1 MISSVNSYSN
11 NLYLQANK
19 SLLSKLAEAEE
30 SKTSTSYKALSNET
44 TESSTSSSDGSSL
57 TLEELVE
64 RMQQTPLKPISNV
77 SEVNS
82 DTSSID
88 ADGDGMLS
96 ADEYDTLMSQLGIKD
111 AASAEDFFQQYDT
124 DADGEITLAEM
135 EASQPMKPMR
145 PMGPP
150 PEETQT
156 SSYLDTDGDGIVSTA
171 EYQAAVSALG
181 IEDTDA
187 TDALFA
193 KYDTDSDGNITT
205 EEIIAQQKASVSTT
219 DNTTTLSTFEEFKR
233 VASRILASYE
243 ANFQYVFEPSTST
256 SSSIT

>member
-1 MISSVNSYSN
+1 MNSSVNSYSS
-11 NLYLQANK
+11 NLHLQANK
-19 SLLSKLAEAEE
+19 SLLNKLADAEE
-30 SKTSTSYKALSNET
+30 SKPSTSYKALSSET
-44 TESSTSSSDGSSL
+44 TESSTSSTDGSSL

-64 RMQQTPLKPISNV
+64 RMQQTPLKPISNA

-88 ADGDGMLS
+88 TDGDGMLS
-96 ADEYDTLMSQLGIKD
+96 ADEYDTLMSQLDIQD

-135 EASQPMKPMR
+135 EANQPMKPMR

-150 PEETQT
+150 PEEAQT
-156 SSYLDTDGDGIVSTA
+156 SSYLDTDGDGIVSTE

-187 TDALFA
+187 ADALFA

-205 EEIIAQQKASVSTT
+205 EEILAQQSTIVSYAN
-219 DNTTTLSTFEEFKR
+219 NTSSLSTSEEFKR
-233 VASRILASYE
+233 VASRMLASYE
-243 ANFQYVFEPSTST
+243 ANLQYIYEPSDSTT
-256 SSSIT
+256 SSIA

>member
-1 MISSVNSYSN
+1 MISSVNSYSS
-11 NLYLQANK
+11 NLYLQAST
-19 SLLSKLAEAEE
+19 SLLNKLAGAEA
-30 SKTSTSYKALSNET
+30 SKASTSYKTLSSEA
-44 TESSTSSSDGSSL
+44 TESSTSSTDRSSL

-64 RMQQTPLKPISNV
+64 RMQQTPLKPVSNV
-77 SEVNS
+77 SEINS

-96 ADEYDTLMSQLGIKD
+96 ADEYDTLMTQMGIKD
-111 AASAEDFFQQYDT
+111 ASSAEDFFQQYDT

-135 EASQPMKPMR
+135 EASRPMKPMR

-150 PEETQT
+150 PEETQNT
-156 SSYLDTDGDGIVSTA
+156 SSLDTDGDGTVSTE

-205 EEIIAQQKASVSTT
+205 KEILAQQSTIVSSTN
-219 DNTTTLSTFEEFKR
+219 NTSSLSTSEEFKR

-243 ANFQYVFEPSTST
+243 ANFQYIYEPSNST
-256 SSSIT
+256 ASSIA